1 MSPATAPRI
10 ENTRGRRGSATAVG
24 PRRTDVVRWLAI
36 ALVFLAISPSA
47 HGADES
53 IDQLSVKQQDG
64 RIYVSAVLNPGLSSH
79 LDDDLRQGLA
89 KDLYYYLVLKQRQR
103 VWFDE
108 EIAAVTVKYS
118 IKYDLLKREY
128 VVTSR
133 LPSGV
138 TQTIVPDFKS
148 ARDLVSRVNHVPVAD
163 VHHLKRGKKYLVS
176 VKAEMKAPQL
186 PLYLDY
192 FLFFIPFL
200 EIDTEWRDSA
210 TFRAPDGP

>member
-1 MSPATAPRI
+1 MSPPTAPRVKD
-10 ENTRGRRGSATAVG
+10 ERWRRGSATTTG
-24 PRRTDVVRWLAI
+24 PRRTDIVRWPTI
-36 ALVFLAISPSA
+36 ALFLLAISPSA
-47 HGADES
+47 YGADES

-64 RIYVSAVLNPGLSSH
+64 RIDVSAVLKPGLGSH

-108 EIAAVTVKYS
+108 EIVAVTIKHS

-133 LPSGV
+133 LPSGT

-148 ARDLVSRVNHVPVAD
+148 ARDLVSRVDHVPVAD
-163 VHHLKRGKKYLVS
+163 VRRLKRGKNYLVS

>member
-1 MSPATAPRI
+1 MSQLTARRATDRPV
-10 ENTRGRRGSATAVG
+10 RRGSATTTG
-24 PRRTDVVRWLAI
+24 LSRTGFVRGLTV
-36 ALVFLAISPSA
+36 ALWFLAAAPPA
-47 HGADES
+47 YAADES
-53 IDQLSVKQQDG
+53 IDQLSVTRKDG
-64 RIYVSAVLNPGLSSH
+64 RVYVSGVLNPGLSSH
-79 LDDDLRQGLA
+79 LDDDLRRGLA

-103 VWFDE
+103 VWIDE
-108 EIAAVTVKYS
+108 EIVTVTIKHS

-128 VVTSR
+128 VVISR
-133 LPSGV
+133 LPSGAI
-138 TQTIVPDFKS
+138 QTIVPDFQS
-148 ARDLVSRVNHVPVAD
+148 ARALVSRVDQIPIVD
-163 VHHLKRGKKYLVS
+163 VRRLKRGKKYLVS

>member
-1 MSPATAPRI
+1 MSPATAPRVRD
-10 ENTRGRRGSATAVG
+10 ERGRRGSATTRG
-24 PRRTDVVRWLAI
+24 PRPTNVVHWLTI
-36 ALVFLAISPSA
+36 ALSLLAISPSA
-47 HGADES
+47 YGADES

-64 RIYVSAVLNPGLSSH
+64 RLYVSAVLNPGLGSH
-79 LDDDLRQGLA
+79 LDDDLRKGLA

-103 VWFDE
+103 NWFDE
-108 EIAAVTVKYS
+108 EIVAVTVKHS

-128 VVTSR
+128 VVISR
-133 LPSGV
+133 LPSGT

-148 ARDLVSRVNHVPVAD
+148 ARDLVSRVDHVPVAD
-163 VHHLKRGKKYLVS
+163 VRRLKRGKNYLVS

>member
-1 MSPATAPRI
+1 
-10 ENTRGRRGSATAVG
+10 
-24 PRRTDVVRWLAI
+24 
-36 ALVFLAISPSA
+36 
-47 HGADES
+47 
-53 IDQLSVKQQDG
+53 
-64 RIYVSAVLNPGLSSH
+64 VLNPGLSSH
-79 LDDDLRQGLA
+79 LDDDLRRGLA

-103 VWFDE
+103 VWLDE
-108 EIAAVTVKYS
+108 EIVTVTIKHS

-128 VVTSR
+128 VVISR
-133 LPSGV
+133 LPSGAI
-138 TQTIVPDFKS
+138 QTIVPDFQS
-148 ARDLVSRVNHVPVAD
+148 ARALVSRVDQVPIVDARR
-163 VHHLKRGKKYLVS
+163 LARGKKYLVS

>member
-1 MSPATAPRI
+1 MNPATAPRVRN
-10 ENTRGRRGSATAVG
+10 ERGRRGSAAATG
-24 PRRTDVVRWLAI
+24 PRRRGVVRGLTVALFVLAT
-36 ALVFLAISPSA
+36 APSA
-47 HGADES
+47 YGADES

-108 EIAAVTVKYS
+108 EIAAITVKYS

-133 LPSGV
+133 LPSGM

-148 ARDLVSRVNHVPVAD
+148 ARDLVSRVNHVPVAE
-163 VHHLKRGKKYLVS
+163 VRRLKRGKKYLVS

-210 TFRAPDGP
+210 TFRAPDGS